1 MGPATDSSRL
11 PLPLLDPD
19 EVWSIGRIRTK
30 TLTGIKEATIRIIRF
45 RHQGKV
51 SYGCVEGTTVYA
63 LPDGPFAELRPGPKV
78 AELSDVQ
85 LLAPCEPSKV
95 VAVGLNYR
103 SHAQELNLQLPQSP
117 LLFIKPRTSVV
128 GPGASVVYP
137 AMSERV
143 DYEAELAVVIG
154 KEAKALTPDEV
165 SGYILGYTCGND
177 VTARDLQNRDGQW
190 TRSKGFDTFC
200 PLGPWIV
207 TDLPQ
212 PDNTDLYCRLNGVQ
226 MQAGNTSDLIFDVK
240 ALVSFVSQVMTLEP
254 GDVLMTG
261 TPSGIG
267 PMNRGDTVE
276 IEVQGI
282 GVLSNKIA

>member
-1 MGPATDSSRL
+1 MGERTRRL
-11 PLPLLDPD
+11 ADRNYQTA
-19 EVWSIGRIRTK
+19 IT
-30 TLTGIKEATIRIIRF
+30 EASIRIIRF
-45 RHQGKV
+45 RYQGKI
-51 SYGCVEGTTVYA
+51 SYGCVEDDTVYD
-63 LPDGPFAELRPGPKV
+63 LPGGPFAELRRGAKISALPEV
-78 AELSDVQ
+78 E

-103 SHAQELNLQLPQSP
+103 SHAQELSLQLPPSP
-117 LLFIKPRTSVV
+117 LLFIKPSTAVI
-128 GPGASVVYP
+128 GPAAAIVYP
-137 AMSERV
+137 GMSERV

-154 KEAKALTPDEV
+154 TQAKAIAPAAARAH
-165 SGYILGYTCGND
+165 ILGYTCGND
-177 VTARDLQNRDGQW
+177 VTARDLQTRDGQW

-212 PDNTDLYCRLNGVQ
+212 PDDTNLSCRLNGTQ
-226 MQAGNTSDLIFDVK
+226 MQAGNTSDLIFDVNT
-240 ALVSFVSQVMTLEP
+240 LVSFISQVMTLEP
-254 GDVLMTG
+254 GDVIMTG

-282 GVLSNKIA
+282 GILSNPVV